1 VPLTVSGSAMAPRT
15 HIEGRCVRQERVK
28 EELESGFLKLLQK
41 PRIDRSRMCTI
52 CPHTVCTVWNPP
64 PNSISARGLAVHNVS
79 TWIML

>member
-15 HIEGRCVRQERVK
+15 HIEAGAFARKRVK
-28 EELESGFLKLLQK
+28 EELEPGFLKLLQK